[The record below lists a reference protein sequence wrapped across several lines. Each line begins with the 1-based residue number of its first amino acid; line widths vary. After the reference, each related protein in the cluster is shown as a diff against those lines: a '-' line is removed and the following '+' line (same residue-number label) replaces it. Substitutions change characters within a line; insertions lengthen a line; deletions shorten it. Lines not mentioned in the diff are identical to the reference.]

1 MANTISNT
9 PLVVTHPQSNPT
21 KKSILKSFCYCQI
34 NVLPNPAVVR
44 PGAVTALV
52 RFTEGC
58 MFWAILGR
66 FPEKKKEKK
75 EFSIKFDE
83 RTNGLGCR
91 SKA

>member
-1 MANTISNT
+1 MAIIWLGTGQWKNGQHDIQYTSSCYASSIKSN
-9 PLVVTHPQSNPT
+9 
-21 KKSILKSFCYCQI
+21 KKILKSFCYCQI

-66 FPEKKKEKK
+66 FPEKK
-75 EFSIKFDE
+75 FSIKFD
-83 RTNGLGCR
+83 
-91 SKA
+91 